1 MATVASAEALRARKV
16 RIVFSAAMRP
26 DAALES
32 PVNYG
37 FEPAAGGTPV
47 YVVSAKPQNDTAP
60 LFVDLVVTEMT
71 HGIAYTVRATGI
83 RDLATGELIGS
94 PNSAS
99 ITGIGGAPGIKLLR
113 AISKNRVDV
122 LFDEEMLDEADLRD
136 PTRFV
141 WDNGLETLAVLSI
154 KGNVVSLA
162 TTDQQPETLYT
173 LVVGGED
180 GQPFLMIATNE
191 TTSQASFEVI
201 GGISLDGDDY
211 SAVELVTVGFVSS
224 GDLTGEVILYNV
236 TDDVLVG
243 TNTYLGT
250 TSPQPRNT
258 AVTLA
263 SGTKLYEIRHRVTGG
278 LNVSDILTIYW
289 AGLKLTT

>member
-1 MATVASAEALRARKV
+1 
-16 RIVFSAAMRP
+16 MRP